1 MLLTLGRV
9 MIVGALSMTTTA
21 LSIVMTAVM
30 TVVDR
35 QSPKLKWLVLDR

>member
-9 MIVGALSMTTTA
+9 VIVGALSVLTTA
-21 LSIVMTAVM
+21 LTMVMTAVM

-35 QSPKLKWLVLDR
+35 QSPKLKLLVLDR

>member
-9 MIVGALSMTTTA
+9 MIVGALSLTTTA
-21 LSIVMTAVM
+21 LTMVMTAVM

-35 QSPKLKWLVLDR
+35 RSPKLKMLVLDR

>member
-9 MIVGALSMTTTA
+9 VIVGALSMTMTGLTM
-21 LSIVMTAVM
+21 VMTTVM

-35 QSPKLKWLVLDR
+35 QSPKLKLLVLDR